1 MEKNTGFS
9 LDSLLSSDAAARSQ
23 ADMDRGGAGV
33 ETRISIDVG
42 QPDPASMPM
51 DDLIAAAG
59 RVLSTDRTALL
70 YGDRQ
75 GYAPLRE
82 LVAHKALRLESLEV
96 NPDDVLITNGS
107 GQAIAMTAL
116 ALVDRGDWILM
127 DEASWG
133 VRVFKGFGTNVFPVR
148 WDNDGP
154 IVADVEAGVA
164 AARNHGKRIKMFY
177 TIPNFQNPLGITA
190 SVERRKA
197 VLEIAGEQ
205 GFLILEDDAYV
216 ELRFEG
222 SHLRSYYE
230 LDESRS
236 RVVRAGT
243 FSKIFGAGIRLGW
256 TMSSRELLSALIN
269 YKLDGGTSP
278 FSSRILTE
286 YMRGHMFDHIDEL
299 IDVYRHKRDVMIGG
313 LQKGLGSRAAWSQP
327 DGGFFVWLT
336 LPEGASAEKICAACG
351 QRGVSVWNGAQF
363 RWDGQDDSHIRLSYS
378 FATPDEIEEGVA
390 VLCEEVLK
398 SAPTSGV
405 VMSAGSQ

>member
-1 MEKNTGFS
+1 MEQPTVFS
-9 LDSLLSSDAAARSQ
+9 LDSLLSTDAAARSR
-23 ADMDRGGAGV
+23 APMDRGGAGV

-75 GYAPLRE
+75 GYRPLRE
-82 LVAHKALRLESLEV
+82 IVTRKALRLESLEV
-96 NPDDVLITNGS
+96 DPDDVLITNGS
-107 GQAIAMTAL
+107 GQAIAMTAQ

-148 WDNDGP
+148 WDEGGP
-154 IVADVEAGVA
+154 IVADVQAGVA
-164 AARNHGKRIKMFY
+164 AARSHGKRIKMFY

-197 VLEIAGEQ
+197 VLDLAGRH

-222 SHLRSYYE
+222 SHIPSYYE

-256 TMSSRELLSALIN
+256 TMSSRELLSVLMN

-299 IDVYRHKRDVMIGG
+299 VGVYRNKRNVMIGG
-313 LQKGLGSRAAWSQP
+313 LQKGLGSRAVWSQP

-336 LPEGASAEKICAACG
+336 LPDGASAEKICAACG

-363 RWDGQDDSHIRLSYS
+363 RWDGRDDSHIRLSYS

-390 VLCEEVLK
+390 VLCDEVLR
-398 SAPTSGV
+398 SAPKPDAV
-405 VMSAGSQ
+405 ISAESR